1 VPAPAVFWPT
11 RLGVA
16 FLALG
21 LITSWRDVHAARSRH
36 TSVFLALG
44 PAFIAAS
51 LAAFAGE
58 HFTAAQTL
66 AKLVPG
72 WLPWR
77 LFIAYFVGVAHLA
90 AALSIVTRRYRRWS
104 ALGLIVMFGLF
115 VLLMDLPGAVA
126 HPAVRLS
133 WILVVRETTFAM
145 AGVALFA
152 SVTRAQHP
160 RRSEQLAIVASLWIA
175 CVLIYYG
182 IIHIRYP
189 KFSPGVP
196 DSMLTAAWVPAP
208 LILAYATGILLIVI
222 GLAIF
227 AEKYT
232 SVAAAYGGFLFLV
245 LTLGLYVPQ
254 YVLAGTVSDQV
265 NAINFVFDTLL
276 FAGTVLVIGKAIADT
291 ESPVI
296 AVHGELD
303 RDLVS

>member
-1 VPAPAVFWPT
+1 MPAPAVFWPT
-11 RLGVA
+11 RLGLA
-16 FLALG
+16 FLVLG

-44 PAFIAAS
+44 PPFVAAS

-58 HFTAAQTL
+58 HFTAAATL
-66 AKLVPG
+66 AQLVPK
-72 WLPWR
+72 WLPER
-77 LFIAYFVGVAHLA
+77 LLIAYFVGVAHLA
-90 AALSIVTRRYRRWS
+90 AAISIVTRRYMRWS
-104 ALGLIVMFGLF
+104 ALGLVLMFGLF
-115 VLLMDLPGAVA
+115 VLLMDLPGAIA
-126 HPAVRLS
+126 HPGVRLS

-145 AGVALFA
+145 GGLALFA
-152 SVTRAQHP
+152 SVTRPHQP
-160 RRSEQLAIVASLWIA
+160 RRSEKLAIIASLWIA

-182 IIHIRYP
+182 ILHIVYP

-196 DSMLTAAWVPAP
+196 DSTLTAAWVPAP

-232 SVAAAYGGFLFLV
+232 SRAAAYGGFLFFV

-254 YVLAGTVSDQV
+254 YFLARTVPDQV

-296 AVHGELD
+296 PVHGELEGD
-303 RDLVS
+303 SGG